1 MLPLVGLI
9 HAAQDAAMFS
19 VHCPA
24 HGSRVLLSE
33 RAIEGIDRIE
43 TGLNVRWRCHCGER
57 GVLRTGRPRPPARL
71 V

>member
-1 MLPLVGLI
+1 
-9 HAAQDAAMFS
+9 MFS

-43 TGLNVRWRCHCGER
+43 TGLHVRWRCHCGER